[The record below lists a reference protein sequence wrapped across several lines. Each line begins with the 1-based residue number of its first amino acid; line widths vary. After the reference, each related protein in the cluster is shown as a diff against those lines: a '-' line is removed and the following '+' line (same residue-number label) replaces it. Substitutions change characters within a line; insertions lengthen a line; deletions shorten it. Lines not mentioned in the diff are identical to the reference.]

1 MDTATELKFEKVLK
15 SSWHEEVYLTSRRDA
30 VAAAAAF
37 FPMLRHS
44 SGIYST
50 AMDIYELYSSSN
62 RYPSVYAG
70 IHRWITLFIVE
81 YWSIPMKSLV
91 IDAV

>member
-37 FPMLRHS
+37 HNKPSRCGSFFPNAATQQRH
-44 SGIYST
+44 I
-50 AMDIYELYSSSN
+50 LN
-62 RYPSVYAG
+62 RHG
-70 IHRWITLFIVE
+70 HL
-81 YWSIPMKSLV
+81 
-91 IDAV
+91 